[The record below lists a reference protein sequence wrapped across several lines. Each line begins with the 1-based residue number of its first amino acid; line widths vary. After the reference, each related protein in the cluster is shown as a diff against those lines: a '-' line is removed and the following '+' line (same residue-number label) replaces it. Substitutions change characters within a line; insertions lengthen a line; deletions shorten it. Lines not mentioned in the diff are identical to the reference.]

1 MLAIITKNNN
11 MKYYGIVSEI
21 KEEHKTGIYG
31 RRKPS
36 TKESIDILYDLGIK
50 IDEKYSKYINF
61 ILYLNTAKSLYNIF
75 LSLKKQPIIFQ
86 IKLPESAHKQLVI
99 KSNLLGDNF
108 NLDKNFSYGLID
120 DFSIKERIRLFKTLI
135 TSNGGSSLIIVDRN
149 DLPLNIKHYGGVK
162 GRFNEGLY
170 VPHPKDENLLLP
182 LKNFNDLIQSLILEE
197 TIRVYEALGS
207 KEILIEDVTEI
218 SNETKVEKG
227 PAKVDITGDFI
238 KEVLRL
244 KKFGKG
250 TFDVNRALNDKLFI
264 HDIPAVMTTID
275 ARINGNQTLEEFTET
290 IDLNIGIDISVLK
303 FFEIKNDISYRR
315 KWHFKVEFYDKNE
328 INNS

>member
-1 MLAIITKNNN
+1 

-50 IDEKYSKYINF
+50 IDEKYSKYINY
-61 ILYLNTAKSLYNIF
+61 IPYLNTYKDLYNIF
-75 LSLKKQPIIFQ
+75 QKLKKQPIVFQ

-99 KSNLLGDNF
+99 KSNLLKDNF
-108 NLDKNFSYGLID
+108 DLGDNFSYGLLD
-120 DFSIKERIRLFKTLI
+120 DFSFKERISLFKTLI
-135 TSNGGSSLIIVDRN
+135 TSNGGSSLIIIERN
-149 DLPLNIKHYGGVK
+149 DLPLNIKHYGGEK

-182 LKNFNDLIQSLILEE
+182 LKNFNGLVQSLILEE
-197 TIRVYEALGS
+197 TIRAYEALGA
-207 KEILIEDVTEI
+207 KEILIEDITEI
-218 SNETKVEKG
+218 SNSTKVEKG
-227 PAKVDITGDFI
+227 AAKVDITGDST

-250 TFDVNRALNDKLFI
+250 TFDSSRALKDKLFI
-264 HDIPAVMTTID
+264 HDIPAVITTID
-275 ARINGNQTLEEFTET
+275 ARINGNQILEEFTET

-303 FFEIKNDISYRR
+303 FFEMKNDFSYRR

-328 INNS
+328 TNNG